1 MELFL
6 NDKEILFIKSLR
18 IKKYIALWK
27 NRTFLLVFCIPLIVC
42 FLEIHPFCLA
52 PGRVYG
58 DADSAT
64 RTVASAAESVSDG
77 NLGIGYLVLM
87 DFQISFF
94 KTLYHLGIG
103 IQKADAHL
111 DVLLFFMREGVDG
124 KVSAAIFHT
133 EIFGLT
139 AVYAAES
146 AGCIQGTAAAGIVEL
161 DAPDF
166 FGNGFVG
173 NMYLEGTYCSL
184 QVDVGGGSIC
194 RYTQPP

>member
-27 NRTFLLVFCIPLIVC
+27 NRTYLLVFRNPLIVC

-58 DADSAT
+58 NAYSTT
-64 RTVASAAESVSDG
+64 RTVVSATESVSNG
-77 NLGIGYLVLM
+77 NLGIGCLVLM
-87 DFQISFF
+87 DFQIGFF
-94 KTLYHLGIG
+94 KTLYHLCIG
-103 IQKADAHL
+103 IQKTDTHL
-111 DVLLFFMREGVDG
+111 DVLLSFMWEGVDG

-133 EIFGLT
+133 EILGLT
-139 AVYAAES
+139 AVHAAES
-146 AGCIQGTAAAGIVEL
+146 GGCIQGAAAASIIEL

-173 NMYLEGTYCSL
+173 NM
-184 QVDVGGGSIC
+184 
-194 RYTQPP
+194 